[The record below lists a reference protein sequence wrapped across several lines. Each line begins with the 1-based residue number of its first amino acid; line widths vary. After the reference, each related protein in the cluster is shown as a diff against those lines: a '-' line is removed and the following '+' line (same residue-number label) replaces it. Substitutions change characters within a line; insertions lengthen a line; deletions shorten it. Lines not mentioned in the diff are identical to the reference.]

1 MTKIYH
7 PNVSERGE
15 ICVNTLK
22 KDWNSSNW
30 NLYYIFE
37 VLFEIFKKIGNKMFT
52 NRSISRKFS

>member
-1 MTKIYH
+1 
-7 PNVSERGE
+7 VSERGE